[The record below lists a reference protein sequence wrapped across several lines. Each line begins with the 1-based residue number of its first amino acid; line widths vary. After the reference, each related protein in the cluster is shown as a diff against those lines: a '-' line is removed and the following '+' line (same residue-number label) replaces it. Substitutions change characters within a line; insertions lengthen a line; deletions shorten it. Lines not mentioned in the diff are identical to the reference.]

1 MPDRCVT
8 IIFFQIC
15 KEMRYDVIGL
25 TDGFGLPDFILKAPI
40 AKYNGDIYP
49 GKEKGLSKMLLFEPD
64 ANLFF
69 FPFFD
74 PHIAYFEILLQAP
87 GSVGVPPYH
96 TKYIKPL
103 TERF

>member
-69 FPFFD
+69 SLFRSA
-74 PHIAYFEILLQAP
+74 HSLLRNTFTSTRKCGCTSLSYQIYKA
-87 GSVGVPPYH
+87 
-96 TKYIKPL
+96 
-103 TERF
+103 FN